1 MTKNKN
7 KSTFNKGITI
17 PSLLFIVG
25 VSIFCGL
32 YPVRALKVL
41 NYLKDYISVN
51 FNWLYVFIVTVI
63 ICFLLYLALSKYGKI
78 RLGAEGSK
86 PEYSFFSWVSMLFA
100 AGMGIGLMYFGVAE
114 PIAHYME
121 PSLQGLEHAE
131 LARRAQTYTFFHWG
145 IHAWAIYGA
154 VGLALAYF
162 AYRYKLPLS
171 LRSCFY
177 PVFKDKI
184 KGRVGD
190 IIDIFA
196 LCTTFFGLTTSLGLG
211 TLQLTAG
218 LKAMNILQDT
228 SFWTHVI
235 LITIIM
241 SLAVTSASSGLNK
254 GVKNLSQIN
263 VVASLIL
270 LAFVLL
276 AGPTVY
282 LLSSFS
288 ENIGHY
294 FSHFIDY
301 TFSTYAYEPERQG
314 WYCNW
319 TIIYWAW
326 WISWSPYMG
335 MFIARISKGRTIREF
350 IIAVLFV
357 PSTFI
362 FLWMTVFGN
371 SAIWIDANVANGA
384 LTGLADNPDVL
395 LFKFLEYLPMKT
407 LVSGLSIFIIFIFF
421 VTSADS
427 AIFVMNDIASKNAK
441 KTPVWQN
448 IFWGLLLGILALVL
462 LNLDGLKSM
471 LTMTLITALPFGVI
485 MLIFCHS
492 LYKGLYIDRKYYS
505 RDFSPST
512 EYWSGAFWRERLDKI
527 LTTSKRTDVHKY
539 LDETVLPALK
549 ELAVELEKRGIHPN
563 VNVKDRPDKSVEIV
577 IQHEALLDFVYGV
590 RAQPK
595 TVSDYLVEEKNA
607 PHIETN
613 RIFIPVTYFGD
624 DRPGYDIQYFT
635 QQEIISDVMK
645 QYERFLS
652 LTSDKQNDLYISSET
667 L

>member
-1 MTKNKN
+1 MRSWPDGHKLTPSSIGEFMLGL
-7 KSTFNKGITI
+7 STGLWDLLWLILPIVTS
-17 PSLLFIVG
+17 SL
-25 VSIFCGL
+25 S
-32 YPVRALKVL
+32 
-41 NYLKDYISVN
+41 
-51 FNWLYVFIVTVI
+51 LYVVVFIR
-63 ICFLLYLALSKYGKI
+63 YLKI
-78 RLGAEGSK
+78 RL
-86 PEYSFFSWVSMLFA
+86 
-100 AGMGIGLMYFGVAE
+100 
-114 PIAHYME
+114 
-121 PSLQGLEHAE
+121 
-131 LARRAQTYTFFHWG
+131 R
-145 IHAWAIYGA
+145 
-154 VGLALAYF
+154 VGLAI
-162 AYRYKLPLS
+162 LS
-171 LRSCFY
+171 TFSRFV
-177 PVFKDKI
+177 PP
-184 KGRVGD
+184 
-190 IIDIFA
+190 
-196 LCTTFFGLTTSLGLG
+196 FFGLTTSLGLG

-314 WYCNW
+314 WYYNW

-326 WISWSPYMG
+326 WISWSPYVG

-357 PSTFI
+357 PSTSI

-448 IFWGLLLGILALVL
+448 IFGDSFLV
-462 LNLDGLKSM
+462 
-471 LTMTLITALPFGVI
+471 F
-485 MLIFCHS
+485 
-492 LYKGLYIDRKYYS
+492 
-505 RDFSPST
+505 
-512 EYWSGAFWRERLDKI
+512 
-527 LTTSKRTDVHKY
+527 
-539 LDETVLPALK
+539 
-549 ELAVELEKRGIHPN
+549 
-563 VNVKDRPDKSVEIV
+563 
-577 IQHEALLDFVYGV
+577 
-590 RAQPK
+590 
-595 TVSDYLVEEKNA
+595 
-607 PHIETN
+607 
-613 RIFIPVTYFGD
+613 
-624 DRPGYDIQYFT
+624 
-635 QQEIISDVMK
+635 
-645 QYERFLS
+645 
-652 LTSDKQNDLYISSET
+652 
-667 L
+667 

>member
-1 MTKNKN
+1 
-7 KSTFNKGITI
+7 
-17 PSLLFIVG
+17 
-25 VSIFCGL
+25 
-32 YPVRALKVL
+32 
-41 NYLKDYISVN
+41 
-51 FNWLYVFIVTVI
+51 
-63 ICFLLYLALSKYGKI
+63 
-78 RLGAEGSK
+78 
-86 PEYSFFSWVSMLFA
+86 
-100 AGMGIGLMYFGVAE
+100 
-114 PIAHYME
+114 
-121 PSLQGLEHAE
+121 
-131 LARRAQTYTFFHWG
+131 
-145 IHAWAIYGA
+145 
-154 VGLALAYF
+154 
-162 AYRYKLPLS
+162 
-171 LRSCFY
+171 
-177 PVFKDKI
+177 
-184 KGRVGD
+184 
-190 IIDIFA
+190 
-196 LCTTFFGLTTSLGLG
+196 
-211 TLQLTAG
+211 
-218 LKAMNILQDT
+218 
-228 SFWTHVI
+228 
-235 LITIIM
+235 M

-314 WYCNW
+314 WYYNW

-326 WISWSPYMG
+326 WISWSPYVG

-563 VNVKDRPDKSVEIV
+563 VNVKDRPDQSVEIV

>member
-1 MTKNKN
+1 
-7 KSTFNKGITI
+7 
-17 PSLLFIVG
+17 
-25 VSIFCGL
+25 
-32 YPVRALKVL
+32 
-41 NYLKDYISVN
+41 
-51 FNWLYVFIVTVI
+51 
-63 ICFLLYLALSKYGKI
+63 
-78 RLGAEGSK
+78 
-86 PEYSFFSWVSMLFA
+86 
-100 AGMGIGLMYFGVAE
+100 
-114 PIAHYME
+114 
-121 PSLQGLEHAE
+121 
-131 LARRAQTYTFFHWG
+131 
-145 IHAWAIYGA
+145 
-154 VGLALAYF
+154 
-162 AYRYKLPLS
+162 
-171 LRSCFY
+171 
-177 PVFKDKI
+177 
-184 KGRVGD
+184 
-190 IIDIFA
+190 
-196 LCTTFFGLTTSLGLG
+196 
-211 TLQLTAG
+211 
-218 LKAMNILQDT
+218 
-228 SFWTHVI
+228 
-235 LITIIM
+235 
-241 SLAVTSASSGLNK
+241 
-254 GVKNLSQIN
+254 
-263 VVASLIL
+263 
-270 LAFVLL
+270 
-276 AGPTVY
+276 
-282 LLSSFS
+282 
-288 ENIGHY
+288 
-294 FSHFIDY
+294 
-301 TFSTYAYEPERQG
+301 
-314 WYCNW
+314 
-319 TIIYWAW
+319 
-326 WISWSPYMG
+326 

-613 RIFIPVTYFGD
+613 RIFIPVTNFGD